1 MKTAKQKNA
10 VRIVW
15 HPDALPVDDYRATG
29 FRLRHP
35 HWRDDAGQLDGI
47 TDVPG
52 IKVRQT
58 TLIKADSIRTGVTA
72 ILPHGG
78 NLFSR
83 KYRQR
88 CTRAMVSVNWPAPR
102 R

>member
-1 MKTAKQKNA
+1 MLCVLFGIPMLCPLMTTAQRA
-10 VRIVW
+10 SGFGIRIGVMT
-15 HPDALPVDDYRATG
+15 PGR
-29 FRLRHP
+29 
-35 HWRDDAGQLDGI
+35 LDGI

-52 IKVRQT
+52 IKVGQT